1 MKENIPQE
9 KITWLSDIVSDDFKR
24 WSDTK
29 IIFDAGTG
37 SGKTYFI
44 INILAAYAAE
54 HDKTILYLCNRKP
67 LHQKLLSITEG
78 HDNITVILYHTLQSL
93 IRKGENIE
101 HFDYIIADECH
112 FLLSDST
119 FNEYTDLSYHYL
131 MNQRDNVTI
140 FMSATAS
147 IFFQDLINQ
156 GIVGADH
163 VYSVPK
169 RYDYVKKI
177 GFYDGRDL
185 TNIIDYIIEE
195 YPDDKILVF
204 VNSMNRLRIM
214 YDTYGDTALYMC
226 GKSYQGNPDFSF
238 CKSNAIIN
246 DSFGSR
252 ILFTT
257 KTLDNGVDIKDQ
269 RVRHIFSEIFD
280 VDSCIQAIGRKRPI
294 SDNDY
299 CSFYFKDYDKR
310 ALLRFK
316 EANDRQLKPV
326 QAFLKDREAFINDL
340 YRNNQEPRQI
350 ARDNHIMYIDWK
362 DNQQLKI
369 NYISLKKYTLNS
381 EIISDML
388 DTSYRDVLLKY
399 LGDELS
405 TKINEIELTM
415 RKKDIFLEYLK
426 ENCGCKL
433 FKEDQKLLKD
443 KFKNILGLRDR
454 TMGINTLNGKLVD
467 CMYKFK
473 IISMRENSRKSV
485 NYKQRYWMIV
495 QND

>member
-1 MKENIPQE
+1 MKENSQQE
-9 KITWLSDIVSDDFKR
+9 KRIWLSDIIADDYKE
-24 WSDTK
+24 WDNTK

-44 INILAAYAAE
+44 LNVLAAYAAE
-54 HDKTILYLCNRKP
+54 YNKTILYLCNRKP
-67 LHQKLLSITEG
+67 LHQKLLSITAE

-93 IRKGENIE
+93 IRKGECIE
-101 HFDYIIADECH
+101 HFDYVISDECH

-119 FNEYTDLSYHYL
+119 FNEYTDLAYHYL
-131 MNQRDNVTI
+131 MNQKDNVTV
-140 FMSATAS
+140 FMSATAGV
-147 IFFQDLINQ
+147 FFNDLINQ
-156 GIVGADH
+156 NIVSADH

-177 GFYDGRDL
+177 SFYDGREL
-185 TNIIDYIIEE
+185 TNIIDYILEE
-195 YPDDKILVF
+195 HPNDKILVF
-204 VNSMNRLRIM
+204 VNSMNRLRTM

-246 DSFGSR
+246 DAFSSR

-257 KTLDNGVDIKDQ
+257 KTLDNGIDIKDQ

-280 VDSCIQAIGRKRPI
+280 VDSCIQAIGRKRPVND
-294 SDNDY
+294 SDY
-299 CSFYFKDYDKR
+299 CSFYFKNYDKR

-326 QAFLKDREAFINDL
+326 QAFLNDKEAFINDL

-362 DNQQLKI
+362 DNQQLKV
-369 NYISLKKYTLNS
+369 NYVSLKKYTLNS

-405 TKINEIELTM
+405 TKTTEIELTM

-495 QND
+495 QSD